1 MKRLIVI
8 IILLL
13 FQCSF
18 AQKYLVLEDL
28 EKNYQVKHYTLR
40 PHSFYEGK
48 EIEMYNVFNHGI
60 LFGYNY
66 LTLISV
72 LPDVDKPNSWE
83 EVSKEEVEKAVV
95 KIEEVR
101 RSNKNKFLNAFS
113 LVKKEDDKYYKARCC
128 LVEVFQLMDYSSNVH
143 LNDSNIIN
151 TKQDFVTYAELKKE
165 LNKGSH
171 ITKYAQP
178 MEDKESFLDS
188 CFESIYLSGTEK
200 RGKDTVYLFWTFTA
214 WDNRSG
220 LEAYHRGID
229 RFAYIEGKGIVAGSY
244 DFLFDTQ
251 SPRHSHNSEPAI
263 KKEVGRELLW
273 AEELKKEWSV
283 SHTGKEKHKR

>member
-1 MKRLIVI
+1 MKRLITI

-13 FQCSF
+13 FQYSF
-18 AQKYLVLEDL
+18 SQKYLVLEDL

-40 PHSFYEGK
+40 PHSFYKEK
-48 EIEMYNVFNHGI
+48 EIEMYNVYNQGVF
-60 LFGYNY
+60 FGYNY

-72 LPDVDKPNSWE
+72 LPDMNNANSWV

-101 RSNKNKFLNAFS
+101 RTNKNKFLNSFS
-113 LVKKEDDKYYKARCC
+113 LVKKEGGKYYKARSC
-128 LVEVFQLMDYSSNVH
+128 LVEVFQLMNYSSNVH

-165 LNKGSH
+165 LNKGTH
-171 ITKYAQP
+171 ISKYASP

-214 WDNRSG
+214 WNNRSG

-251 SPRHSHNSEPAI
+251 SSRHSHNSEPAI
-263 KKEVGRELLW
+263 KKEVDRELLW
-273 AEELKKEWSV
+273 AEELKKEWAE
-283 SHTGKEKHKR
+283 KEKNKR

>member
-113 LVKKEDDKYYKARCC
+113 LVRKEGDKYYKARCC
-128 LVEVFQLMDYSSNVH
+128 LVEVFQLMNYSSKIH

-214 WDNRSG
+214 WNNRSG

-273 AEELKKEWSV
+273 AEELKKEWGV
-283 SHTGKEKHKR
+283 SQTGKEKYKK

>member
-113 LVKKEDDKYYKARCC
+113 LVKKEGDKYYKARCC
-128 LVEVFQLMDYSSNVH
+128 LVEVFQLMNYSSKIH

>member
-1 MKRLIVI
+1 MKQLILY
-8 IILLL
+8 LLL
-13 FQCSF
+13 FCSW
-18 AQKYLVLEDL
+18 ASIAQEQKYILLDSL
-28 EKNYQVKHYTLR
+28 TAKYKVKHYTLR

-48 EIEMYNVFNHGI
+48 EIEMYNVFNHGVF
-60 LFGYNY
+60 FGYNY

-72 LPDVDKPNSWE
+72 LPDMNNANSWV
-83 EVSKEEVEKAVV
+83 EVSKEEVEKAAV

-101 RSNKNKFLNAFS
+101 RSNKNKFLNSFS

-128 LVEVFQLMDYSSNVH
+128 LVEVFQLMDYSSKVH
-143 LNDSNIIN
+143 LNNSNIIN
-151 TKQDFVTYAELKKE
+151 IKQDFVTYAELKKE
-165 LNKGSH
+165 LNKGTH
-171 ITKYAQP
+171 ISKYASP

-188 CFESIYLSGTEK
+188 CFESIYLSSTEK

-214 WDNRSG
+214 WNNRSG

-251 SPRHSHNSEPAI
+251 SSRHSHNSEPAI
-263 KKEVGRELLW
+263 KKEVGRELFW
-273 AEELKKEWSV
+273 AEELKKEWAE
-283 SHTGKEKHKR
+283 KEKNKR

>member
-18 AQKYLVLEDL
+18 SQKYLVLEDL

-48 EIEMYNVFNHGI
+48 EIEMYNVFNHGV
-60 LFGYNY
+60 FFDYNY

-72 LPDVDKPNSWE
+72 LPDMDNANSWV

-101 RSNKNKFLNAFS
+101 RSNKNKFLNSFS

-128 LVEVFQLMDYSSNVH
+128 LVEVFQLMDYSSKVH

-151 TKQDFVTYAELKKE
+151 TKQDFVTYAELRKE
-165 LNKGSH
+165 LSKGKH

-214 WDNRSG
+214 WNNRSG

-251 SPRHSHNSEPAI
+251 SSRHSHNSEPAI
-263 KKEVGRELLW
+263 KKEVG
-273 AEELKKEWSV
+273 
-283 SHTGKEKHKR
+283 

>member
-1 MKRLIVI
+1 MYKRQDSLT
-8 IILLL
+8 
-13 FQCSF
+13 
-18 AQKYLVLEDL
+18 A
-28 EKNYQVKHYTLR
+28 NYRVKHYTLR

-48 EIEMYNVFNHGI
+48 EIEMYNVFNQGVF
-60 LFGYNY
+60 FGYNY

-72 LPDVDKPNSWE
+72 LPDINNANSWV

-101 RSNKNKFLNAFS
+101 RSNKNKFLNSFS
-113 LVKKEDDKYYKARCC
+113 LVKKEGDKYYKARCC
-128 LVEVFQLMDYSSNVH
+128 LVEVFQLMNYSSKVH

-165 LNKGSH
+165 LNKGTH
-171 ITKYAQP
+171 ISKYAQP

-214 WDNRSG
+214 WNNRSG
-220 LEAYHRGID
+220 LEAYHRGIE

-251 SPRHSHNSEPAI
+251 SSRHSHNREPAI
-263 KKEVGRELLW
+263 KKEVGRELFW
-273 AEELKKEWSV
+273 AE
-283 SHTGKEKHKR
+283 

>member
-1 MKRLIVI
+1 MKRLIAI

-18 AQKYLVLEDL
+18 SQKYLVLEDL

-48 EIEMYNVFNHGI
+48 VIDMYNIYNQGFS
-60 LFGYNY
+60 FAYNY

-72 LPDVDKPNSWE
+72 LPDMNNANSWV

-101 RSNKNKFLNAFS
+101 RSNKNKFLNSFS
-113 LVKKEDDKYYKARCC
+113 LVKKEGDKYYKARSC
-128 LVEVFQLMDYSSNVH
+128 LVEVFQLMNYSSKVH

-165 LNKGSH
+165 LNKGTH
-171 ITKYAQP
+171 ITKYASP
-178 MEDKESFLDS
+178 MEDKESFLDR

-214 WDNRSG
+214 WNNRSG
-220 LEAYHRGID
+220 LEAYHRGIE

-263 KKEVGRELLW
+263 KKEVGRELIW
-273 AEELKKEWSV
+273 AEELKKEWSE
-283 SHTGKEKHKR
+283 KEKNKR

>member
-1 MKRLIVI
+1 
-8 IILLL
+8 
-13 FQCSF
+13 
-18 AQKYLVLEDL
+18 
-28 EKNYQVKHYTLR
+28 
-40 PHSFYEGK
+40 
-48 EIEMYNVFNHGI
+48 
-60 LFGYNY
+60 
-66 LTLISV
+66 
-72 LPDVDKPNSWE
+72 
-83 EVSKEEVEKAVV
+83 
-95 KIEEVR
+95 
-101 RSNKNKFLNAFS
+101 
-113 LVKKEDDKYYKARCC
+113 
-128 LVEVFQLMDYSSNVH
+128 MDYSSKVH
-143 LNDSNIIN
+143 LNDNNIIN

-165 LNKGSH
+165 LNKGTH

-214 WDNRSG
+214 WNNRSG

-251 SPRHSHNSEPAI
+251 SSRHSHNSEPAI

-273 AEELKKEWSV
+273 AEELKKEWAE
-283 SHTGKEKHKR
+283 KEKAKK

>member
-1 MKRLIVI
+1 MKQLILY
-8 IILLL
+8 LLL
-13 FQCSF
+13 FCSW
-18 AQKYLVLEDL
+18 AIEAQEQKYILLDSL
-28 EKNYQVKHYTLR
+28 TAHYQVKHYTLR

-48 EIEMYNVFNHGI
+48 EIEMYNVFNQGV
-60 LFGYNY
+60 FFSYNY

-72 LPDVDKPNSWE
+72 LPDMNNANSWV
-83 EVSKEEVEKAVV
+83 EVSKEEVEKATV

-101 RSNKNKFLNAFS
+101 RSNKNKFLNSFS

-165 LNKGSH
+165 LNKGTH
-171 ITKYAQP
+171 ISKYASP

-214 WDNRSG
+214 WNNRSG

-251 SPRHSHNSEPAI
+251 SSRHSHNSEPAI
-263 KKEVGRELLW
+263 KKEVGRELIW
-273 AEELKKEWSV
+273 AEELKKEWSE
-283 SHTGKEKHKR
+283 KEKNKR